1 MVPLLML
8 YTHAPAWSEVQLSPS
23 VPRKGQLGAA
33 VAEGRSVL
41 VVPDV
46 ASPELCAELLELGM
60 RAADDQQASI
70 WARTAARVSEFT
82 SNNPSSKGRVRVPIG
97 SLPPQKSR
105 LFDSLL
111 RRVFSIVDDEMPSVA
126 ALFANACYLEGDR
139 APTTALDEAAGSV
152 SLSDLHASDGLE
164 FSSREPAINLY
175 RSRGAEFHAHT
186 DRQTLTVLIPL
197 TPPDSYEGGG
207 TGFWSPDDEE
217 VPRYGQ
223 PTSTPAVVLRPPP
236 GSALL
241 YGGRVT
247 HAGMPMETGCRV
259 IFLASFSRRRLDL
272 ELLDTT

>member
-1 MVPLLML
+1 MLLL
-8 YTHAPAWSEVQLSPS
+8 CAHSLAWAEVQLSS
-23 VPRKGQLGAA
+23 RANDRGLTGEALAQ
-33 VAEGRSVL
+33 GRSV
-41 VVPDV
+41 VIVPNV
-46 ASPELCAELLELGM
+46 ASTEECAKLLALGM
-60 RAADDQQASI
+60 RAADDQQASV
-70 WARTAARVSEFT
+70 WARTTARLSEFT
-82 SNNPSSKGRVRVPIG
+82 SNNPRSEGRVRVPIG
-97 SLPPQKSR
+97 ELPPQTAR

-111 RRVFSIVDDEMPSVA
+111 GRVFSIVDDEMPSVA
-126 ALFANACYLEGDR
+126 ALFAHGYNIEGAR
-139 APTTALDEAAGSV
+139 APTASSAPALDASV
-152 SLSDLHASDGLE
+152 SLSSLHASDGLE

-197 TPPDSYEGGG
+197 TSPDTYEGGG
-207 TGFWSPDDEE
+207 TGFWAPDDDE

-223 PTSTPAVVLRPPP
+223 PTSRPAVVLRPPP

-272 ELLDTT
+272 ELLDTL